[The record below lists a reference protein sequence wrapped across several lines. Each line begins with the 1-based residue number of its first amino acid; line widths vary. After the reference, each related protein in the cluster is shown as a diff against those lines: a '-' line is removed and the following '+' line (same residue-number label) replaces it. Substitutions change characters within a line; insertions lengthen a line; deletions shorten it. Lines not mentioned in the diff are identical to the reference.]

1 MPRVNKKLH
10 FSSKNVKKPVT
21 EFTIK
26 FYLTIIR
33 TEAGDGVGVSDRGGG
48 DPLGSNLFLGS
59 QELAEHHLTI
69 ALVIIAAICL
79 VGFTL
84 CAVAAAVTTYRR
96 VITKNHIN
104 LGTKS
109 NCKTCVEEPT
119 CGPVLGSPF
128 LSEAVNSIVYSL

>member
-1 MPRVNKKLH
+1 M
-10 FSSKNVKKPVT
+10 
-21 EFTIK
+21 
-26 FYLTIIR
+26 
-33 TEAGDGVGVSDRGGG
+33 
-48 DPLGSNLFLGS
+48 
-59 QELAEHHLTI
+59 AEHHLTI

-96 VITKNHIN
+96 VITKKHN

-119 CGPVLGSPF
+119 CGLVLGSPF
-128 LSEAVNSIVYSL
+128 LSEAVDSIVYSL